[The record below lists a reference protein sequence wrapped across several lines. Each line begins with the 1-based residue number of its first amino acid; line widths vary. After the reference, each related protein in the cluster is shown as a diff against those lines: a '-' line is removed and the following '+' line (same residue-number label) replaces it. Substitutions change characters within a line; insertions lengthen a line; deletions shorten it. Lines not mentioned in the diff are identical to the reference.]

1 MGMSGDSTLVRQL
14 YSQGGLELDVAGNFS
29 VDASG
34 DIILD
39 AAADDVILKDAGT
52 EFLRFTHAG
61 LGNAG
66 IDNNGIRVI
75 TFEDSDA
82 VFENDVNIEGDLD
95 VDLTLNV
102 DGDTTLNAN
111 VTLGNAATDQ
121 ISATGQFV
129 TSLVPLTDD
138 DYSIGAVSK
147 EWKHGYFD
155 GTVFA
160 DNLDGDSGT
169 IANFNI
175 KNNTIRNTTTGINIE
190 AQSDITLNA
199 KGDDIIFEGT
209 FNGVDSSRVTFDLG
223 NDNSSVV
230 QRVVNRNLILEVDK
244 NIYLDA
250 NEGRVYLRDS
260 ASDNRLQVHFTTGTG
275 TEIDVS
281 NGSLTLDVTGDIVL
295 DADSGDVLLK
305 DGGTQFGRFENTSGN
320 LKLYS
325 GDYHCNDIRWCECYN
340 IWNYHAWH
348 NTKYYCNRT
357 CRCDQ

>member
-1 MGMSGDSTLVRQL
+1 M
-14 YSQGGLELDVAGNFS
+14 EA
-29 VDASG
+29 
-34 DIILD
+34 
-39 AAADDVILKDAGT
+39 
-52 EFLRFTHAG
+52 
-61 LGNAG
+61 
-66 IDNNGIRVI
+66 IRVI

-102 DGDTTLNAN
+102 DGATTLNGHVDLGSNGDDNISVLGKFDTNLRPDATN
-111 VTLGNAATDQ
+111 SYTLGTSDLKWRHAYLHQTLFASNAQITD
-121 ISATGQFV
+121 SA
-129 TSLVPLTDD
+129 D
-138 DYSIGAVSK
+138 
-147 EWKHGYFD
+147 
-155 GTVFA
+155 
-160 DNLDGDSGT
+160 

-175 KNNTIRNTTTGINIE
+175 NTNTIKNTTTGINID
-190 AQSDITLNA
+190 AQGDITLNA

-281 NGSLTLDVTGDIVL
+281 NGSLTFDVNGDIVL

-325 GDYHCNDIRWCECYN
+325 GTTTAMTFDGANVTTSGTITPGTTLNTTATELVGAINEIDSDLGTRTSLSSFYDSHNQDIVT
-340 IWNYHAWH
+340 AL
-348 NTKYYCNRT
+348 NRVADRIIDVYDASGT
-357 CRCDQ
+357 LLNN